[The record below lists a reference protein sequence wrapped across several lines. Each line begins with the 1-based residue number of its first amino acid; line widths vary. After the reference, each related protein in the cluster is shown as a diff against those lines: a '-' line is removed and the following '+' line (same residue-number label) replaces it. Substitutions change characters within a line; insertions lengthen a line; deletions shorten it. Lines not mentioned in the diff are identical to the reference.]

1 MLQKFSLITDPSV
14 NSEVLWITPV
24 IFTMMHSIEVTKYQW
39 IFRKCITIH
48 FSIRFHCMWWYE
60 SRWNTM
66 YYSTIISQ
74 DRLELVIINEITWSN
89 LKLYYIT
96 GITAS
101 FTQNEQTLAP
111 KSIQTLCMHQK
122 LRLFVASFDFTSEL

>member
-1 MLQKFSLITDPSV
+1 
-14 NSEVLWITPV
+14 
-24 IFTMMHSIEVTKYQW
+24 
-39 IFRKCITIH
+39 
-48 FSIRFHCMWWYE
+48 MWWYE
-60 SRWNTM
+60 SGWNTM

-74 DRLELVIINEITWSN
+74 DRLELVIINEITWSD

-111 KSIQTLCMHQK
+111 KSITNIVYAIKAEALCCKM
-122 LRLFVASFDFTSEL
+122 